1 MSVSL
6 SKEFTAAAKKERER
20 LEKVRDAAY
29 ARIDKEQAKSDEVIC
44 AASDEAE
51 SAESWLYCIT
61 AVGL

>member
-44 AASDEAE
+44 AASDEADD
-51 SAESWLYCIT
+51 AESLLYGFMDM
-61 AVGL
+61 GL